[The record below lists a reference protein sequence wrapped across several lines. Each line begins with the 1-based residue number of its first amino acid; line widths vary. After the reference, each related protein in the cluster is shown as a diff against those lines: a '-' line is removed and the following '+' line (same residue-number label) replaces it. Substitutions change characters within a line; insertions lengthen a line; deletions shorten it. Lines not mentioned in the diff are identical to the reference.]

1 MDNRLTPQQQDALI
15 EDALQT
21 YPLAPMPRDIT
32 AGVLTHIKTNSSRAT
47 VTWGDFVLSLVIA
60 LSVGA
65 LFFAL
70 QNIPPIVFA
79 KMRIQTILL
88 YQDAIV
94 NAQWLIPTLLF
105 GIATFLSAL
114 TISYLR
120 RELTR

>member
-21 YPLAPMPRDIT
+21 YPLAPIPRDIT
-32 AGVLTHIKTNSSRAT
+32 AGVLTHIKTNPSRALI
-47 VTWGDFVLSLVIA
+47 TWSDFGLSLVIA

-70 QNIPPIVFA
+70 QNIPPIAFA

-88 YQDAIV
+88 YQDIII
-94 NAQWLIPTLLF
+94 NAHWLVPTLFF
-105 GIATFLSAL
+105 GLATFLSAL
-114 TISYLR
+114 AIPYLR